1 LLALFGSGRQ
11 RAPCPIQQAVAAL
24 AKVPC
29 QHGGMWSRAG
39 LLEDARGKM
48 VQRQVIAEGQQARE
62 GRILLSL
69 FFGGMG
75 RVTGRAPTEF
85 AI

>member
-1 LLALFGSGRQ
+1 
-11 RAPCPIQQAVAAL
+11 
-24 AKVPC
+24 
-29 QHGGMWSRAG
+29 MWSRAG